1 MANAQVTVLTIFGT
15 RPEAIKM
22 APVVKAL
29 ESHQGFKSVVCVTGQ
44 HREMLDQVLELF
56 TITPDFNLKLMK
68 DKQDIFDIMTGALTG
83 IKGVLDEVKP
93 QIVLVHGDTSTALAG
108 AMAAFFKKIPVG
120 HVEAGLRTRNKFS
133 PFPEE
138 MNRTLIGHLGDLHFA
153 PTPKA
158 AANLAK
164 EAIPAADSFVLGNT
178 VIDALKY
185 ISSKKF
191 DYPHLSKLWTGAD
204 GQEKPMILLTIHRRE
219 NLGQHL
225 TDILSAVKA
234 YAADHPQYHI
244 VFPVHLNPVIR
255 QTAKEILGS
264 LTNVSLIDPV
274 NYAELCFVLEKSNF
288 VVTDSGG
295 LQEEATAFN
304 KPVLVVR
311 DTTERPEAI
320 DAGIAKLV
328 GKEYDPILK
337 AMTELSDPRL
347 DVYASMSAS
356 KNPFG
361 DGQTS
366 QRILRIIGERFL
378 SAEQA
383 KAANID
389 ELPAPDSFLATLKS

>member
-1 MANAQVTVLTIFGT
+1 MATSKVTVLTIFGT

-29 ESHQGFKSVVCVTGQ
+29 ESHDAFNSVVCVTGQ

-68 DKQDIFDIMTGALTG
+68 DKQDIYDIMTGALTG
-83 IKGVLDEVKP
+83 IKGVLEEVNP

-164 EAIPAADSFVLGNT
+164 ESISTEDTSILGNT

-185 ISSKKF
+185 ISAKKF
-191 DYPHLSKLWTGAD
+191 DYPHLSKLWTAED
-204 GQEKPMILLTIHRRE
+204 GSEKPMILLTIHRRE
-219 NLGQHL
+219 NLGPYL
-225 TDILSAVKA
+225 TDILTAVKD
-234 YAADHPQYHI
+234 YAKDHPQYQL

-255 QTAKEILGS
+255 QTAKEILGDLS
-264 LTNVSLIDPV
+264 NVSLIDPV

-328 GKEYDPILK
+328 GKEYKQILTS
-337 AMTELSDPRL
+337 MTELSDPRL

-361 DGQTS
+361 DGLTS
-366 QRILRIIGERFL
+366 QRIMRIIGERFM
-378 SAEQA
+378 SAEEA
-383 KAANID
+383 KAAKLD
-389 ELPAPDSFLATLKS
+389 ELPSKDSFVKTLS